1 MDTNTIVNGIYHSA
15 TLGGLVFANCII
27 AKKVL
32 NVKPAQLGTFDIMD
46 YGRLT
51 VNIYAAM
58 MTQKLLIKNG
68 ILPENI
74 TPPPA

>member
-1 MDTNTIVNGIYHSA
+1 
-15 TLGGLVFANCII
+15 
-27 AKKVL
+27 
-32 NVKPAQLGTFDIMD
+32 MD

-51 VNIYAAM
+51 VNIYVAM